1 MRLPARLVRVI
12 ACGKPHVP
20 QSAWP
25 VLNALA
31 SSRGD
36 APLVADPD
44 GAPTLV
50 LCAHPDDE
58 LGCAGT
64 VALLAA
70 AATPV
75 TVVYATDGDG
85 TRGSP
90 YPPRE
95 TAARRTREARQACA
109 ALGVPSPPV
118 FWGLPDGGL
127 PDLVDELTGRLEAAV
142 ALSGAAR
149 VLVPWFLDG
158 HRDHQAVSR
167 AVASADLPETLE
179 VWGFEWWTPL
189 TATRLVDITST
200 WPRKQAAAAAHETA
214 ALAFDVSASLALS
227 RWRALSGLHGQ
238 GFAEAFAALPHRD
251 YRDLSERAHPQQPHL
266 PRAVARA

>member
-1 MRLPARLVRVI
+1 MRVPPTLVRAI
-12 ACGKPHVP
+12 ARGKPNVP
-20 QSAWP
+20 DAAWP
-25 VLNALA
+25 VLRTLA
-31 SSRGD
+31 SARGS

-64 VALLAA
+64 VAMLADA
-70 AATPV
+70 GTPV

-90 YPPRE
+90 FPPEE
-95 TAARRTREARQACA
+95 TAARRTAEARTACET
-109 ALGVPSPPV
+109 LGVTAAPA
-118 FWGLPDGGL
+118 FWHLPDGGL
-127 PDLVDELTGRLEAAV
+127 PGRVDELTGRVEQAV
-142 ALSGAAR
+142 AEHGAAR

-167 AVASADLPETLE
+167 AVADADLPEHVE

-189 TATRLVDITST
+189 PATRLVDVTAV
-200 WPRKQAAAAAHETA
+200 WPRKSSAAEAHATA
-214 ALAFDVSASLALS
+214 SLAFDVTAGLALS

-238 GFAEAFAALPHRD
+238 GYGEAFLALPHRE
-251 YRDLSERAHPQQPHL
+251 YRDVSRTALDGG
-266 PRAVARA
+266 